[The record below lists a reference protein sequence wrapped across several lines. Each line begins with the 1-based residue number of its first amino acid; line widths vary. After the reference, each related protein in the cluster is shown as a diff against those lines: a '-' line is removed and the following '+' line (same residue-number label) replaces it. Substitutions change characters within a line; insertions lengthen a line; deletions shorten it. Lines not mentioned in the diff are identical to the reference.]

1 MLEGVA
7 SAAARLGS
15 ALASVAVHPAVAKVR
30 RQGLMT
36 GVELAPPPGAVRW
49 GRKVCA
55 AAVRAG
61 VLLRPLG
68 DVVVVM
74 PPLTVTEAEID
85 MIVAALI
92 NALDEVAAEPSE
104 AVSGR

>member
-1 MLEGVA
+1 MA
-7 SAAARLGS
+7 
-15 ALASVAVHPAVAKVR
+15 
-30 RQGLMT
+30 
-36 GVELAPPPGAVRW
+36 GVELAPPPGSARW

-74 PPLTVTEAEID
+74 PPLTIADDEID
-85 MIVAALI
+85 LIAAVLAAAI
-92 NALDEVAAEPSE
+92 DEVAAAE
-104 AVSGR
+104 AER